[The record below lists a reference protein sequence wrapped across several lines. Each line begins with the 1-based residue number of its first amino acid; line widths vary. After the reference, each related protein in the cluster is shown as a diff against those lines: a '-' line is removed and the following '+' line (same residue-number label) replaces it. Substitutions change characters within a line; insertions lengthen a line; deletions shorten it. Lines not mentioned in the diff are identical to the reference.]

1 MTPISELRPSPIA
14 GRWYSDDA
22 DRLRQK
28 VDQYINDAR
37 IAPLNGE
44 VVALIA
50 PHAGHRYSGRT
61 AGHAYRAVKGLK
73 RDLVAVVAPFH
84 AYHPSLLLTSAH
96 QAYATPLG
104 PLWIDREA
112 VAELNQRLQSRS
124 GLKLTAIVYDE
135 EHAVEIQLPFLQRSL
150 VGDFRLLPVMARGQ
164 SLEIAKSLGSALA
177 DVLRSRSSLLISS
190 TDLSHFYPEPVAD
203 KLDTEMLHQIA
214 SFSPEGVLEA
224 DCSGS
229 GLACGAVSVA
239 AVLVAAR
246 QMGANAVEVLD
257 YSTSAAET
265 GDYESVVGY
274 GAAVILKR
282 PE

>member
-1 MTPISELRPSPIA
+1 MTPVSELRPSPIA
-14 GRWYSDDA
+14 GRWYSDNIDQ
-22 DRLRQK
+22 LSQK
-28 VDQYINDAR
+28 VDKYINDAEV
-37 IAPLNGE
+37 PQLNGE
-44 VVALIA
+44 VIALIA

-61 AGHAYRAVKGLK
+61 AGHAYRAIRGLK
-73 RDLVAVVAPFH
+73 RELVAVVAPFH
-84 AYHPSLLLTSAH
+84 AYHPSLLITSAH
-96 QAYATPLG
+96 QAYTTPLG
-104 PLWIDREA
+104 PVWIDRDA
-112 VAELNQRLQSRS
+112 VAELNQHLKSRS
-124 GLKLTAIVYDE
+124 GLKLASVVYDE
-135 EHAVEIQLPFLQRSL
+135 EHALEIQLPFLQRSM

-164 SLEIAKSLGSALA
+164 SIEMANSLGTALA
-177 DVLRSRSSLLISS
+177 RVLRPRSSLMVAS

-246 QMGANAVEVLD
+246 ELGANAVEVLD

-265 GDYESVVGY
+265 GDRESVVGY

-282 PE
+282 P